1 LGLLNNLIK
10 LTARKEIVATLFVT
24 WNHRVFIKLKMEC
37 NRKPV
42 TTIVGTG
49 SQLNI
54 VSKVIW
60 KTIIKRPIDIVKNPS
75 MNDHNGGE
83 GILRGL
89 VQHVPLTCR
98 QVIMEV
104 NLYVGEHVPFQL
116 LLR

>member
-1 LGLLNNLIK
+1 
-10 LTARKEIVATLFVT
+10 
-24 WNHRVFIKLKMEC
+24 
-37 NRKPV
+37 
-42 TTIVGTG
+42 
-49 SQLNI
+49 
-54 VSKVIW
+54 
-60 KTIIKRPIDIVKNPS
+60 

-116 LLR
+116 LLRRPWQCEIMLMCQSINVMRAHIFYSRIPPILKDDTR